1 MPREFFDPT
10 PEQHNI
16 VVVSAV
22 TLHMAVK
29 LIQSCEQCNREGA
42 GVTAVLARLALSHP
56 FKRRSVVPD
65 KHYNKN
71 DGEQTA
77 EHN

>member
-10 PEQHNI
+10 PKQHNM

-42 GVTAVLARLALSHP
+42 EIP
-56 FKRRSVVPD
+56 
-65 KHYNKN
+65 
-71 DGEQTA
+71 
-77 EHN
+77 